1 MIDCIDRGF
10 VKDLLLYPTPN
21 SYIESTILCK
31 WPLHTDDV
39 INSFVMA
46 FIEVKFNNKT

>member
-1 MIDCIDRGF
+1 MAFFLQNFMIDCIDRCF

-31 WPLHTDDV
+31 WPLH
-39 INSFVMA
+39 N
-46 FIEVKFNNKT
+46 